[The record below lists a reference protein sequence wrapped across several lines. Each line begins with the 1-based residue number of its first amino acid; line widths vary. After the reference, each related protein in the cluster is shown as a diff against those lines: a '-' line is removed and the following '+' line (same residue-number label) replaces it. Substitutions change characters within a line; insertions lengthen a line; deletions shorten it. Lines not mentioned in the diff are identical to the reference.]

1 MAETSGDTAPDPS
14 IDNTGLKECAKLEK
28 DFRHAIENMGIPR
41 PEVIVT
47 SPLARALET
56 TQWGVMA
63 LAPSALPTVLEGLR
77 ENLNGK
83 RRNERHDKRWIQQ
96 RFTGFQTKNVDAN
109 DSLGSK
115 YAESDEPYEHLWR
128 RVNDSFRY
136 IFENF
141 PDALVV
147 ALMSHCHV
155 IQTIQREI
163 TGFDLKEE
171 ERKDKFEFFVGDAG
185 AYAIAVKGELSSS
198 NQGSLSPVT

>member
-1 MAETSGDTAPDPS
+1 
-14 IDNTGLKECAKLEK
+14 
-28 DFRHAIENMGIPR
+28 MGIPR

-56 TQWGVMA
+56 TQRGVVA

-96 RFTGFQTKNVDAN
+96 RFTGFQTENVDAN
-109 DSLGSK
+109 DSLGLK
-115 YAESDEPYEHLWR
+115 YVESDEPYEHLWQ
-128 RVNDSFRY
+128 RVNESFGY

-185 AYAIAVKGELSSS
+185 VYAIAVKGELSSS

>member
-1 MAETSGDTAPDPS
+1 
-14 IDNTGLKECAKLEK
+14 
-28 DFRHAIENMGIPR
+28 MGIPR

-56 TQWGVMA
+56 TQRGLMA

-83 RRNERHDKRWIQQ
+83 RKNERHDKRWIQQ
-96 RFTGFQTKNVDAN
+96 HFTDFQTENVDAT

-115 YAESDEPYEHLWR
+115 YAGSDEPYEHLWR
-128 RVNDSFRY
+128 RVKESFGY
-136 IFENF
+136 IFEHF

-147 ALMSHCHV
+147 ALMSHCQV

-171 ERKDKFEFFVGDAG
+171 ERRDKFEFFVGDAG
-185 AYAIAVKGELSSS
+185 VYAIVVKGELSSS
-198 NQGSLSPVT
+198 YQGNFSPVT

>member
-1 MAETSGDTAPDPS
+1 
-14 IDNTGLKECAKLEK
+14 
-28 DFRHAIENMGIPR
+28 MGIPP

-56 TQWGVMA
+56 TQRGVMA

-83 RRNERHDKRWIQQ
+83 RKNERHDKRWIQQ
-96 RFTGFQTKNVDAN
+96 RFPGFQTENVDAD

-115 YAESDEPYEHLWR
+115 YTGSDEPYEHLWR
-128 RVNDSFRY
+128 RVKESFGY

-141 PDALVV
+141 PDALVI

-155 IQTIQREI
+155 IQTIQREV
-163 TGFDLKEE
+163 TGFDLREE
-171 ERKDKFEFFVGDAG
+171 EWRDKFEFFVGDAG
-185 AYAIAVKGELSSS
+185 VYTIAVKGELSSS
-198 NQGSLSPVT
+198 NQGNLSPIT